1 MNMVEIRNERYK
13 TDGTVEVEIL
23 EITITWEEIFIEREM
38 MMKNTDSFVLPD
50 RGLTDSQLSDIQT
63 YRQAWRDITDYDT
76 ADEAYENLP
85 VLPDWVLEN
94 ELVG

>member
-1 MNMVEIRNERYK
+1 MVNVRREIYEE
-13 TDGTVEVEIL
+13 DGTVTVETL
-23 EITITWEEIFIEREM
+23 DITITWEEIYLEREM

-50 RGLTDSQLSDIQT
+50 RGLTDSQLTDIKN

-85 VLPDWVLEN
+85 ILPDWVLEN
-94 ELVG
+94 ELIG

>member
-1 MNMVEIRNERYK
+1 MVNVRREIYEE
-13 TDGTVEVEIL
+13 DGTVTVETL
-23 EITITWEEIFIEREM
+23 DITITWEEIYLEREM

-50 RGLTDSQLSDIQT
+50 RGLTDSQLTDIQN
-63 YRQAWRDITDYDT
+63 YRQAWRDITDYTT

-94 ELVG
+94 ELIG

>member
-1 MNMVEIRNERYK
+1 MVNVRREIYEE
-13 TDGTVEVEIL
+13 DGTVTVETL
-23 EITITWEEIFIEREM
+23 DITITWEEIFIEREM

-50 RGLTDSQLSDIQT
+50 RGLTDSQLTDIQN
-63 YRQAWRDITDYDT
+63 YRQAWRDITDYTT

-94 ELVG
+94 ELIG

>member
-1 MNMVEIRNERYK
+1 MVDIRNEIYEE
-13 TDGTVEVEIL
+13 DGTVTVETL
-23 EITITWEEIFIEREM
+23 SVEITWEEIFNERET

-63 YRQAWRDITDYDT
+63 YRQAWRDITDYDD

-94 ELVG
+94 ALTG